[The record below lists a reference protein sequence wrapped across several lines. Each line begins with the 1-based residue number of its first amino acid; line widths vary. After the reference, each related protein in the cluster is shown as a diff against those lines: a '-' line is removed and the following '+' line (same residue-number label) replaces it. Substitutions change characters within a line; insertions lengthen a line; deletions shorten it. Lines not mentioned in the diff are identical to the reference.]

1 MASACL
7 ANTMK
12 ISGTDI
18 VVVLGGNTTQRRFND
33 QFAWCEETFGE
44 FRDRWNYD
52 IMKDAYAFRHEEDA
66 VLFKLKWS

>member
-1 MASACL
+1 MDSACL

-18 VVVLGGNTTQRRFND
+18 VVVPGGNNTQRRFND

-52 IMKDAYAFRHEEDA
+52 IMKDAYGFRHEEDA
-66 VLFKLKWS
+66 VLFKLKWD

>member
-1 MASACL
+1 MVLDCL
-7 ANTMK
+7 ENIIA
-12 ISGTDI
+12 ISGIDI
-18 VVVLGGNTTQRRFND
+18 VVVLGNNITQRRFND
-33 QFAWCEETFGE
+33 QFAWCEETFGQ